1 MKKKLLSLVLAGAMV
16 ASTSV
21 SAFADTT
28 ETTVTTDGQQVPVT
42 IKGSVNGEHDKPA
55 PGTLSVTVPTTLS
68 FIVKNDGTVEGSYI
82 RVQNNGTQPI
92 NVYAYE
98 FVDKTQSSGITVH
111 NTGDLEKKSDVSLT
125 LSGRDGMARFNS
137 ETISETDKGVY
148 TSNNVKATN
157 DGVLVSNILIGQSD
171 NLNLEGRAGTG
182 NLAQSDTE
190 GITDTFTLKLK
201 IKKAE

>member
-28 ETTVTTDGQQVPVT
+28 DTIVTTDGQQVPVT
-42 IKGSVNGEHDKPA
+42 IKGSVNGLDNKPA

-68 FIVKNDGTVEGSYI
+68 FIVKNNGTVEGSYI

-98 FVDKTQSSGITVH
+98 FVDKTENSGIIV
-111 NTGDLEKKSDVSLT
+111 NNAGDLSKKSDVSLT
-125 LSGRDGMARFNS
+125 LSGRDGIACFKS
-137 ETISETDKGVY
+137 ETIGGENRGVY
-148 TSNNVKATN
+148 TSNNAKATG
-157 DGVLVSNILIGQSD
+157 DGVLISKILIGQSD
-171 NLNLEGRAGTG
+171 NLNLEGRAGTQ
-182 NLAQSDTE
+182 NLDQNNDV

>member
-42 IKGSVNGEHDKPA
+42 IKGSVNGQDNKPA

-68 FIVKNDGTVEGSYI
+68 FIVKNNGTVEGSHI
-82 RVQNNGTQPI
+82 KVQNNGTQPI
-92 NVYAYE
+92 KVYAYE
-98 FVDKTQSSGITVH
+98 FVDKTENLGITVH
-111 NTGDLEKKSDVSLT
+111 NTGSLDKKSDVSLT
-125 LSGRDGMARFNS
+125 LSGRDGIACFKS
-137 ETISETDKGVY
+137 ETINQTDRGVY
-148 TSNNVKATN
+148 TSSNAKATG
-157 DGVLVSNILIGQSD
+157 DGVLISNILIGQSD
-171 NLNLEGRAGTG
+171 DLSLEGRAGT
-182 NLAQSDTE
+182 QSLEQNDAE

>member
-42 IKGSVNGEHDKPA
+42 IKGSVNGKDDKPA

-98 FVDKTQSSGITVH
+98 FVDKTESSGITVH
-111 NTGDLEKKSDVSLT
+111 NTSSLDKKSDVSLT
-125 LSGRDGMARFNS
+125 LSGRDGIACFKS
-137 ETISETDKGVY
+137 ETISETDRGVY
-148 TSNNVKATN
+148 TSSNAKATG
-157 DGVLVSNILIGQSD
+157 DGVLISNILIGQSD
-171 NLNLEGRAGTG
+171 DLSLVGKAGKQNLEH
-182 NLAQSDTE
+182 NDEE